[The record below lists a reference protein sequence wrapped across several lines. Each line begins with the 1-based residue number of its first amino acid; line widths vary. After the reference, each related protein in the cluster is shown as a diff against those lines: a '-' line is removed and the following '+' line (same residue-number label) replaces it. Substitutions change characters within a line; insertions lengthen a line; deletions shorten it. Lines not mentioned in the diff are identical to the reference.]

1 MSYHAKDV
9 ADFLLQGLTK
19 GLEMRG
25 RAVLVVSGGSSP
37 VPIFEQLTQMDFA
50 WDNTI
55 ITLVDERD
63 VPASHPDSNHR
74 LVQETL
80 LQGKAAKATF
90 IPLHNNAAA
99 QDQIGQAD
107 SLLLGMGMDGHFASL
122 FPVMIGQEEAFDVS
136 ATPQIIKT
144 APMGSPI
151 HPRISMNM
159 ALIATIPH
167 KCLILPNEEKAAF
180 YNAAIQD
187 ETKPV
192 YYLHRDLGDS
202 LTLFA

>member
-1 MSYHAKDV
+1 MSYHAEDV
-9 ADFLLQGLTK
+9 AQFLLHGLSE
-19 GLEMRG
+19 GLARRG

-37 VPIFEQLTQMDFA
+37 VPIFDQLTKTDFA

-63 VPASHPDSNHR
+63 VPATHPDSNHR
-74 LVQETL
+74 LVKETL
-80 LQGKAAKATF
+80 LQGKAAAATF
-90 IPLHNNAAA
+90 IPLHDNETA

-107 SLLLGMGMDGHFASL
+107 SLILGMGMDGHFASL
-122 FPVMIGQEEAFDVS
+122 FPAMVGQEDAFDTN
-136 ATPQIIKT
+136 AAPQIIKT

-159 ALIATIPH
+159 ALISSIPH

-180 YNAAIQD
+180 YKAAIQD

-192 YYLHRDLGDS
+192 YYLNRDLGDS
-202 LTLFA
+202 LTVFA

>member
-1 MSYHAKDV
+1 MSYQAIEV
-9 ADFLLQGLTK
+9 AEFLLQGLAK
-19 GLEMRG
+19 GVATRG

-37 VPIFEQLTQMDFA
+37 VPIFDQLTQMDFA
-50 WDNTI
+50 WDKTI

-63 VPASHPDSNHR
+63 VPPTHPDSNHR
-74 LVQETL
+74 LVTESL
-80 LQGKAAKATF
+80 LQGKAAAASF
-90 IPLHNNAAA
+90 IPLHNNEAA

-122 FPVMIGQEEAFDVS
+122 FPAMIGQGDAFDLE
-136 ATPQIIKT
+136 AAPQIIKT
-144 APMGSPI
+144 APMGSPT

-159 ALIATIPH
+159 ALIATIPY
-167 KCLILPNEEKAAF
+167 KCLILPNEEKAEF
-180 YNAAIQD
+180 YKAAIQD

-192 YYLHRDLGDS
+192 YYLNRDLGDR